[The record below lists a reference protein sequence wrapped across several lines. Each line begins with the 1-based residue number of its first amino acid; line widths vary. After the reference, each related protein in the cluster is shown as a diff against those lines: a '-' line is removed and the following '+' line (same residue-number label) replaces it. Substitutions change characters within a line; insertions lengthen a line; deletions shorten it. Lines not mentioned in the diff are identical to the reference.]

1 LSIDG
6 DHWHGRRC
14 PWADADPLLGAY
26 HDDERGRFPST
37 ETSLFEA
44 LSLEILQ
51 GGCAWRDI
59 LTRRE
64 ELRLAFAG
72 FDPDQLA
79 EAGEPRLSRACRNV
93 GLKRHRGRVRA
104 VVQNAPLLITARS
117 EWGSGPDDR
126 DAFGR
131 WLWESPREQVR
142 IELSSRFHAVSASG
156 ARNFT
161 EAVGLAPLG
170 HAPGCWRARA
180 VILDLDGV
188 LLDSEIWWR
197 EVREDMLAEV
207 GRTWSDADQAAV
219 MGRNTRQ
226 WAQVM
231 VERHGLGGDPGA
243 VASEVVGR
251 MVERYRR
258 RGAPAIDGVVG
269 AVRALADRHPLAIAS
284 SAPLEL
290 IEVAIETA
298 GLAGTFEVI
307 TTSDEVAA
315 GKPSPDVYRL
325 TARRL
330 ALRPCDCVVVED
342 TLNGLLAAREAGMA
356 AVLVP
361 NAAVPPAPG
370 ARESAAAVLDRLSDL
385 DPDAILEAWN
395 ASRPR
400 RAAQGGAVA
409 EPEGTPAE
417 ARPFGP
423 PGPGATLDC

>member
-1 LSIDG
+1 MRIDG
-6 DHWHGRRC
+6 ERWHGRRC

-26 HDDERGRFPST
+26 HDQERGRFPST
-37 ETSLFEA
+37 ETLLFEA

-64 ELRLAFAG
+64 VLRRAFAG
-72 FDPDQLA
+72 FDPDQLI
-79 EAGEPRLSRACRNV
+79 EAGEPRLSRACHTV
-93 GLKRHRGRVRA
+93 GLDRHRGRVRA
-104 VVQNAPLLITARS
+104 VVQNAPVLIAARS

-131 WLWESPREQVR
+131 WLWATPREQVR
-142 IELSSRFHAVSASG
+142 TELSSRFHAVSASG

-180 VILDLDGV
+180 VVLDLDGV
-188 LLDSEIWWR
+188 ILDSEIWWR
-197 EVREDMLAEV
+197 EVREEMLAAD
-207 GRTWSDADQAAV
+207 GRTWSDSDQAAV

-226 WAQVM
+226 WAEIM

-243 VASEVVGR
+243 VASEVIRR

-269 AVRALADRHPLAIAS
+269 AVRGLADRHPLAIAS
-284 SAPLEL
+284 SAPREL

-298 GLAGTFEVI
+298 GLAGVFEVI
-307 TTSDEVAA
+307 TTSDEVPE
-315 GKPSPDVYRL
+315 GKPAPDVYRL

-342 TLNGLLAAREAGMA
+342 TLNGVLAARAAGMA

-370 ARESAAAVLDRLSDL
+370 AHESATAVLDRLSDL
-385 DPDAILEAWN
+385 DPDAILETWD

-400 RAAQGGAVA
+400 QTGAVA
-409 EPEGTPAE
+409 EGAWPDAS
-417 ARPFGP
+417 PFGR
-423 PGPGATLDC
+423 ARSAAVLDC